1 MALKRILG
9 TLLCALII
17 CGCAAQEKRSAA
29 IRSEHPEWDA
39 NTVSK
44 LAAMNIENGM
54 TRAMVQAALGTAS
67 SVSKEGEEEVWAYTA
82 WREDAY
88 LGDRAYREVVYTV
101 RFKGDKVVGTSGDI
115 YNLQWGVF

>member
-1 MALKRILG
+1 MVLKRVLFG
-9 TLLCALII
+9 FLCVLFV
-17 CGCAAQEKRSAA
+17 CGCATQDKKSDR

-54 TRAMVQAALGTAS
+54 TRAMVQAALGKAS
-67 SVSKEGEEEVWAYTA
+67 SVSKDGDEEVWTYTA

-88 LGDRAYREVVYTV
+88 LGLKAYEEVVYTV
-101 RFKGDKVVGTSGDI
+101 RFKGDKVVGTTGNTFD
-115 YNLQWGVF
+115 L

>member
-1 MALKRILG
+1 MVLKRVLVAF
-9 TLLCALII
+9 LCVLFV
-17 CGCAAQEKRSAA
+17 CGCATQERKSDR

-67 SVSKEGEEEVWAYTA
+67 SVSKEGEEEVWAYSV
-82 WREDAY
+82 WREDTY
-88 LGDRAYREVVYTV
+88 LGPKAYQEVVYTV
-101 RFKGDKVVGTSGDI
+101 RFKGDKVVGTTGNTFD
-115 YNLQWGVF
+115 L